1 MDNMLARIN
10 RIYPNSDYVEIQ
22 AYNPDQWVDRE
33 YDSRF
38 DTKKPINN
46 WSRKPLTYEQ
56 AQDVVERGGRIGWVV
71 PKGLVVIDIDNADDP
86 KAQQYVEELLKKF
99 EVKYSYNYTSRGIHI
114 LFMDP
119 TCDTKTDAHM
129 KCGLNI
135 MIDTRANGG
144 GYIILPCNDPH
155 RQWGTWSDY
164 VEELPYF
171 LKPIVKDNTP
181 SFIGM
186 TDGDGRNDALF
197 RWRNKLDKSKKLS
210 PQQVEKCIR
219 IINENLFAQPMTNSE
234 LFKTVL
240 RDLGGKEGSDNSE
253 KANIYNELADE
264 LLGKVDIICYYD
276 QFFKFNGICY
286 QKLELLDLE
295 RIIHTELSPN
305 ITQAGRKEIMAF
317 LKIKTLKSK
326 DEFDVQWNKIA
337 CKNGVINLVTG
348 ELEPVNKTDI
358 NTVYIP
364 YRYNTDPVYS
374 PRIDEFF
381 KQISGGDIM
390 KMEFLYQVVGYCLLK
405 NAMFHKFFIMVGE
418 GGTGKSTYTNL
429 IEKLVGPANASH
441 VGLAD
446 FDKDYYLSSIMGKL
460 VNIDDDVEGKA
471 LAYTGRFKSVVS
483 GEFITVRQIYE
494 EPMTYKPFATLI
506 FNCNKLPTIMDRTSG
521 LYRRIVI
528 VELNN
533 KVLNPDRQFIDKI
546 NDTDMEYLLYKAV
559 QGIKKVLEEGHFR
572 IDQSEEKMI
581 NMFKRRQ
588 SALNEWLY
596 ENSICMKD
604 LHMATV
610 QSLYSQFVAW
620 CQVSGHTKIMTKMSF
635 AEEVRTIFD
644 MEVRL
649 ERNEKGMRQYFYK
662 DGNFDPEYRPF

>member
-1 MDNMLARIN
+1 MDDMLARIN

-22 AYNPDQWVDRE
+22 AYNPEQWVDRE

-46 WSRKPLTYEQ
+46 WSRKPLSYEE
-56 AQDVVERGGRIGWVV
+56 AQDVVEKGGRVGWVV

-86 KAQQYVEELLKKF
+86 KAQQYVEDLLTRF

-114 LFMDP
+114 LFTDP

-135 MIDTRANGG
+135 MVDTRANHG

-155 RQWGTWSDY
+155 RQWGKWSDY

-171 LKPIVKDNTP
+171 LKPIAKDNTP

-240 RDLGGKEGSDNSE
+240 RDMSSKDGPDNSD
-253 KANIYNELADE
+253 KANIFNALADE
-264 LLGKVDIICYYD
+264 LLAKVDIVCYYD
-276 QFFKFNGICY
+276 KFYKFNGICY
-286 QKLELLDLE
+286 QKLEPLDLE

-337 CKNGVINLVTG
+337 CKNGVINLVSG
-348 ELEPVNKTDI
+348 ELEPVNKTDV

-364 YRYNTDPVYS
+364 YRYNNDPVYS

-405 NAMFHKFFIMVGE
+405 NAMFQKFFIMVGE

-429 IEKLVGPANASH
+429 IEKLVGPSNASH

-521 LYRRIVI
+521 MYRRIVI

-533 KVLNPDRQFIDKI
+533 KVLNPDRQFVDKI
-546 NDTDMEYLLYKAV
+546 SDADMEYLLFKAV
-559 QGIKKVLEEGHFR
+559 QGIKTVLEEGHFR

-604 LHMATV
+604 LHTATV

-620 CQVSGHTKIMTKMSF
+620 CQVSGHTKIMTKISF
-635 AEEVRTIFD
+635 AEEIRTIFD
-644 MEVRL
+644 IEVRL

-662 DGNFDPEYRPF
+662 DGDFDPEYRPF